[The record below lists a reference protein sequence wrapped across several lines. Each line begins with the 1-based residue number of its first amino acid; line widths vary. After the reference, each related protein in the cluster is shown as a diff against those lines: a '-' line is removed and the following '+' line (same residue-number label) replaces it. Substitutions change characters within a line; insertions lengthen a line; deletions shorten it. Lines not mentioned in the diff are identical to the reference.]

1 MNKLITFLL
10 LITILTSCKEE
21 QEVKQEQELEKQ
33 ATYTPVYA
41 TGDVLYLKPDSL
53 KAVVQDF
60 DTSDGTYQMYWR
72 EGEEYPHIWVS
83 ESMIYGI
90 VSTIEPTIQEEI
102 NE

>member
-1 MNKLITFLL
+1 MMNKLITFLV

-21 QEVKQEQELEKQ
+21 EQAQEQQ
-33 ATYTPVYA
+33 TVYTQVYN

-60 DTSDGTYQMYWR
+60 DKSDGTYQMFWR

-83 ESMIYGI
+83 ESMIYGT
-90 VSTIEPTIQEEI
+90 VSTIQEETY
-102 NE
+102 E

>member
-1 MNKLITFLL
+1 MMNKLITFLV

-21 QEVKQEQELEKQ
+21 EQTQEQQ
-33 ATYTPVYA
+33 TVYTQVYN

-60 DTSDGTYQMYWR
+60 DKSDGTYQMFWR

-83 ESMIYGI
+83 ESMIYGT
-90 VSTIEPTIQEEI
+90 VSTIQEETY
-102 NE
+102 E

>member
-1 MNKLITFLL
+1 MNKLIIFLL
-10 LITILTSCKEE
+10 LITVLTSCKKE
-21 QEVKQEQELEKQ
+21 QERKQEELQKPI
-33 ATYTPVYA
+33 TYTPVYNI
-41 TGDVLYLKPDSL
+41 GDILYLKPDSL

-60 DTSDGTYQMYWR
+60 DKSDGTYQMYWR
-72 EGEEYPHIWVS
+72 EGEEYPHIWVN

>member
-1 MNKLITFLL
+1 MNKLIIFLL
-10 LITILTSCKEE
+10 LITTLTSCKEE

-90 VSTIEPTIQEEI
+90 VSTIEPTIQEKI

>member
-1 MNKLITFLL
+1 MNKVITFLL
-10 LITILTSCKEE
+10 LSIILISCKTE
-21 QEVKQEQELEKQ
+21 QERKQEEELQKPI
-33 ATYTPVYA
+33 TYTPVYNI
-41 TGDVLYLKPDSL
+41 GDVLYLKPDSL

>member
-1 MNKLITFLL
+1 MNKLITFLV

-21 QEVKQEQELEKQ
+21 EQTQEQQ
-33 ATYTPVYA
+33 TVYTQVYN

-60 DTSDGTYQMYWR
+60 DKSDGTYQMFWR

-83 ESMIYGI
+83 ESMIYGT
-90 VSTIEPTIQEEI
+90 VSTIQEETY
-102 NE
+102 E

>member
-1 MNKLITFLL
+1 MMNKLITFLI

-21 QEVKQEQELEKQ
+21 EQTQEQQ
-33 ATYTPVYA
+33 TVYTQVYN

-60 DTSDGTYQMYWR
+60 DKSDGTYQMFWR

-83 ESMIYGI
+83 ESMIYGT
-90 VSTIEPTIQEEI
+90 VSTIQEELY
-102 NE
+102 E

>member
-1 MNKLITFLL
+1 MNKLITFLI

-21 QEVKQEQELEKQ
+21 EQVQEQQ
-33 ATYTPVYA
+33 TVYTQVYN

-60 DTSDGTYQMYWR
+60 DKSDGTYQMFWR

-83 ESMIYGI
+83 ESMIYGT
-90 VSTIEPTIQEEI
+90 VSTIQEEI
-102 NE
+102 YE

>member
-1 MNKLITFLL
+1 MMNKLITFLI

-21 QEVKQEQELEKQ
+21 EQVQEQQ
-33 ATYTPVYA
+33 TVYTQVYN

-60 DTSDGTYQMYWR
+60 DKSDGTYQMFWR

-83 ESMIYGI
+83 ESMIYGT
-90 VSTIEPTIQEEI
+90 VSTIQEEI
-102 NE
+102 YE

>member
-1 MNKLITFLL
+1 MNKLITFLI

-21 QEVKQEQELEKQ
+21 EQTQEQQ
-33 ATYTPVYA
+33 TVYTQVYN

-60 DTSDGTYQMYWR
+60 DKSDGTYQMFWR

-83 ESMIYGI
+83 ESMIYGT
-90 VSTIEPTIQEEI
+90 VSTIQEELY
-102 NE
+102 E

>member
-1 MNKLITFLL
+1 MNKLIAFLFL
-10 LITILTSCKEE
+10 TTILIGCKEE
-21 QEVKQEQELEKQ
+21 EQIQEQEQQ
-33 ATYTPVYA
+33 ATHTPVYNI
-41 TGDVLYLKPDSL
+41 GEVLYLKPDSL

-72 EGEEYPHIWVS
+72 EGEEYPHIWVN
-83 ESMIYGI
+83 ESMIYGA

>member
-1 MNKLITFLL
+1 MMNKLITFLV

-21 QEVKQEQELEKQ
+21 EQTQEQQ
-33 ATYTPVYA
+33 TVYTQVYN

-60 DTSDGTYQMYWR
+60 DKSDGTYQMFWR

-83 ESMIYGI
+83 ESMIYGT
-90 VSTIEPTIQEEI
+90 VSTIQEEI
-102 NE
+102 YE

>member
-1 MNKLITFLL
+1 MYKLITFLV

-21 QEVKQEQELEKQ
+21 EQTQEQQ
-33 ATYTPVYA
+33 TVYTQVYN

-60 DTSDGTYQMYWR
+60 DKSDGTYQMFWR

-83 ESMIYGI
+83 ESMIYGT
-90 VSTIEPTIQEEI
+90 VSTIQEETY
-102 NE
+102 E